1 MGQTSQSQAAYPALP
16 SLPLETTVK
25 IYVCAFP
32 SLLPTWPCGA
42 WPAPSSRGC
51 REETFLSVALI
62 SPCRHSVT
70 PLPLGHFIPD
80 ALAPPL
86 LLCNQAKYGP
96 ASGPLHLLFP
106 LPRLCFPQ
114 MFSGFTPSLVPDFCS
129 VDVLSEDCSKHSVNK
144 PIPPHS
150 PDTPQFL

>member
-1 MGQTSQSQAAYPALP
+1 MSVLSLHSFPRGPVGRGLPPPLGAAGRNP
-16 SLPLETTVK
+16 SFNGTDLSMSSLSHLHKLNLGATMKHPTLPLLRSS
-25 IYVCAFP
+25 P
-32 SLLPTWPCGA
+32 SPLVTSFQMH
-42 WPAPSSRGC
+42 WPA
-51 REETFLSVALI
+51 
-62 SPCRHSVT
+62 
-70 PLPLGHFIPD
+70 
-80 ALAPPL
+80 L

-129 VDVLSEDCSKHSVNK
+129 VDVLSEDRSKHSVNK